1 MKATGPEP
9 LRERNDH
16 ETLLI
21 RRGRRTGID
30 TIIAVHS
37 TTLGPALGGCR
48 MWSYE
53 TLEEAVGDALRLS
66 RTMTLKAAVA
76 RLPLGGGKAVIR
88 LAPGARPPRGEL
100 REALLRDFAESVQM
114 LAGSYITAEDV
125 GTHASDMALLA
136 RWTDH
141 VSGRPRQEGGGGDP
155 GAFTAAGVEAAIRAS
170 LREAFGTAAATGRTI
185 AIVGAGSV
193 GSALARRLAL
203 AGAEL
208 VLADIDPAKQALA
221 EELGARWMRPA
232 AALRAELDV
241 LAPCALGGV
250 IASDLLDEL
259 RCRVICGAANNQLA
273 EDELAA
279 RLATRGILYAP
290 DFVANA
296 AGLINASL
304 ELTGYDTAAAE
315 QRAAGIEGVL
325 LEVFAHARHAG
336 TTPLQAAL
344 EIAQQRLGAA
354 RADAPSRRTRRR
366 TRGRAL
372 RGADAEVSLS
382 GGARRG

>member
-1 MKATGPEP
+1 MKSTCLQP
-9 LRERNDH
+9 LRQRDGH

-53 TLEEAVGDALRLS
+53 TLEEAVGDALALS
-66 RTMTLKAAVA
+66 RAMTLKAAVA
-76 RLPLGGGKAVIR
+76 QLPLGGGKAVIR
-88 LAPGARPPRGEL
+88 LAPGERQPRGER
-100 REALLRDFAESVQM
+100 REALLHDFAEGVQM
-114 LAGSYITAEDV
+114 LGGSYITAEDV
-125 GTHASDMALLA
+125 GTQASDMALLA

-170 LREAFGTAAATGRTI
+170 LHEAFGTAAAAGRTI

-193 GSALARRLAL
+193 GGALARRLAL

-221 EELGARWMRPA
+221 EGLGARWMSPD

-250 IASDLLDEL
+250 IDSDLLDEL

-279 RLATRGILYAP
+279 RLAARGILYAP

-304 ELTGYDTAAAE
+304 ELTGYDTTAAE

-336 TTPLQAAL
+336 STPLQAAL
-344 EIAQQRLGAA
+344 EIAGQRLGAV
-354 RADAPSRRTRRR
+354 RGDATPRRTRRR
-366 TRGRAL
+366 ARERAL
-372 RGADAEVSLS
+372 RAADGDVAVS
-382 GGARRG
+382 GGARRS